1 MIAEIGIGPAI
12 INEEKFNSKQRDGIF
27 TITLILGILLG
38 VGFYIFSYA
47 LNSFYGDYE
56 YQSIAVIIGASI
68 IFYTLNIVPTTAF
81 NKDAEF
87 IKIAKI
93 NILSEILSF
102 IAVYILYLLNFGIIA
117 LVFRGLVQSILSFL
131 FFLKGSKNTTLGR
144 PMFGKEVFHIKKNC

>member
-1 MIAEIGIGPAI
+1 M
-12 INEEKFNSKQRDGIF
+12 
-27 TITLILGILLG
+27 
-38 VGFYIFSYA
+38 
-47 LNSFYGDYE
+47 
-56 YQSIAVIIGASI
+56 
-68 IFYTLNIVPTTAF
+68 PTTAF

>member
-1 MIAEIGIGPAI
+1 MFVVFFQMIAEIGIGPAI

-68 IFYTLNIVPTTAF
+68 IFLYT
-81 NKDAEF
+81 
-87 IKIAKI
+87 
-93 NILSEILSF
+93 
-102 IAVYILYLLNFGIIA
+102 
-117 LVFRGLVQSILSFL
+117 
-131 FFLKGSKNTTLGR
+131 
-144 PMFGKEVFHIKKNC
+144 